1 MFAVARFKIPLAETA
16 QFQKHLVQA
25 LSALSACPGYL
36 SAEYGQNL
44 DDATCWSL
52 VTHWLN
58 IGSYRRALSNMN
70 VKMLAIPLLAQ
81 AIDEP
86 GAYELP
92 ISE

>member
-16 QFQKHLVQA
+16 QFQKQIEQA
-25 LSALSACPGYL
+25 ISALSACPGYIK
-36 SAEYGQNL
+36 AEYGQNL
-44 DDATCWSL
+44 DDATLWSL
-52 VTHWLN
+52 VTQWLN
-58 IGSYRRALSNMN
+58 VGSYRRALSNTN
-70 VKMLAIPLLAQ
+70 VKLLAVAILAQ

>member
-16 QFQKHLVQA
+16 QFQKHLEQA
-25 LSALSACPGYL
+25 LSALSACPGYI

-44 DDATCWSL
+44 DDATFWSL